1 MAITCIVMAAVL
13 ATLTW
18 SSAAAANSPQ
28 ESSALSFTVTTTSSY
43 FVSTGGPVTVN
54 FNSVQLDTSSPQAY
68 SFGVTTTASPGATIA
83 RLHWDF
89 GDGIFLDVPYCCQ
102 SHVSEVR
109 YHAYQQPGTYT
120 VTVIAYDTSGSSGEA
135 SVTISWP
142 TPIPEFPTTIGP
154 VITSIIMGLATVGF
168 LATRRLHMRK

>member
-1 MAITCIVMAAVL
+1 MAL
-13 ATLTW
+13 ATALAMA
-18 SSAAAANSPQ
+18 SLGAAAALNTPQ
-28 ESSALSFTVTTTSSY
+28 ESSTLSFTLTTTSSY
-43 FVSTGGPVTVN
+43 FVSTSGQVTVN

-68 SFGVTTTASPGATIA
+68 AFGVTATASPGSTIA

-102 SHVSEVR
+102 SHLSEVR

-120 VTVIAYDTSGSSGEA
+120 VTVIAYDTGGNSGQA

-142 TPIPEFPTTIGP
+142 TPIPEFPTTLGP
-154 VITSIIMGLATVGF
+154 IITSLITGLATVGF
-168 LATRRLHMRK
+168 LATRRFRMKQ